1 MICLAM
7 YGYRVT
13 WHQLFVTYGDC
24 KIEQVKDS
32 CIVWWS
38 YVSGIDL
45 CRVIQG
51 LWNNNYLMFGVVA
64 NKEGN
69 GKTLYIY
76 ILMHITQ
83 MLAYAYHAISIFA
96 RMYMSVGFNTLGS
109 RGKIHHTTAF
119 FMSMDISLS
128 SSWGE
133 GHMNVGICGLWL
145 TWSIIDSWHSHKY
158 NVWSLLS
165 TVR

>member
-76 ILMHITQ
+76 T
-83 MLAYAYHAISIFA
+83 YAY
-96 RMYMSVGFNTLGS
+96 NTNAGLCLS
-109 RGKIHHTTAF
+109 R
-119 FMSMDISLS
+119 
-128 SSWGE
+128 
-133 GHMNVGICGLWL
+133 
-145 TWSIIDSWHSHKY
+145 HKY
-158 NVWSLLS
+158 IRTHVYVCWVQHTRVEGKNPPYDGIFHVYGYFFVIFMGGRAHECWNMRSL
-165 TVR
+165 VNMEYYR